1 MKRLLLT
8 ALTLVFATGSAF
20 GQAGEIDVFSDIG
33 YSDCIVNDLFPG
45 AITLYIVHTNSVG
58 ATESQF
64 KMDLPSTL
72 TWVGETSPYLV
83 IGQSTSGVT
92 ISYGSCLQ
100 SPILLLTVDIQGAGL
115 TPPCSY
121 ISIVPDP
128 AALSGLIEA
137 VDCNSFKM
145 YPNPG
150 WAVVN
155 PNSLCNSCEVL
166 VGQATWGNIK
176 ALYQ

>member
-1 MKRLLLT
+1 MKRLLLI
-8 ALTLVFATGSAF
+8 ALTLVFAAGSAF

-33 YSDCIVNDLFPG
+33 YSDCMVTDLFPG
-45 AITLYIVHTNSVG
+45 PITLYIVHTNSAG

-64 KMDLPSTL
+64 KMDLPTPL
-72 TWVGETSPYLV
+72 TWLGATSPYLV

-92 ISYGSCLQ
+92 VSYGSCLQ

-121 ISIVPDP
+121 ISIMADP

-155 PNSLCNSCEVL
+155 ANSLCNSCEVA
-166 VGQATWGNIK
+166 VGLKTWGNIK